1 MTHEIS
7 CLAGVDGSLSFSA
20 QGLSGDHRL
29 PAPLCKACLTMLRFM
44 SARPTIHQTIVA
56 PESAGN
62 RAKQRAAMQRLLF
75 EMRLK

>member
-1 MTHEIS
+1 
-7 CLAGVDGSLSFSA
+7 
-20 QGLSGDHRL
+20 
-29 PAPLCKACLTMLRFM
+29 MLRFM